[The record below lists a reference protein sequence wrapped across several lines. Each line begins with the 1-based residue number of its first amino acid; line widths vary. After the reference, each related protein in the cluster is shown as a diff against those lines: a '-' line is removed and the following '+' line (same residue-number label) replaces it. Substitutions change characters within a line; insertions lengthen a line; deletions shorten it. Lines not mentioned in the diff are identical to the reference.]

1 VQIAARAEALL
12 SRYLSMVLKGLITPG
27 LTAAH
32 RGASSTDPSGAGL
45 QRVANRPIV
54 CHVLDRLRDAGVR
67 EAALVVP
74 MEASTEL
81 QMCLAA
87 EGPAEVSVRCF
98 VYDHDA
104 LGAALALAIAFLDEA
119 PCIVHP
125 PDGLLAEPL
134 TSFARR
140 LSADRPDLVVLVRKG
155 SGETDSIGLAT
166 RRLLRLAGEG
176 TQPAAVLGLSGICLF
191 GPGGLRLAQEVGWR
205 TDRESDLVA
214 VAERLVAGGGT
225 VHIEY
230 VESWSRFTGNS
241 ADLLDLNR
249 IVLDELGPQIE
260 PIPGSHNRI
269 EGRVVVHPT
278 ASVQSSVLIGPAIV
292 GPGALVVES
301 YIGPYT
307 SIGAHARIE
316 GAEVERSIILAGA
329 SIMHVGGRLVASVV
343 GREARI
349 ARDFSLPRAMR
360 LNVGDGGEVVLC

>member
-1 VQIAARAEALL
+1 VQIAARAGALL
-12 SRYLSMVLKGLITPG
+12 SRYLFMVLKGLITPG

-32 RGASSTDPSGAGL
+32 TGASSSDPCGTGL

-87 EGPAEVSVRCF
+87 EGPAEVAVRCF
-98 VYDHDA
+98 PYDHDE
-104 LGAALALAIAFLDEA
+104 LPAALASAIAFLGEA
-119 PCIVHP
+119 PCVVHP

-134 TSFARR
+134 ANYAER
-140 LSADRPDLVVLVRKG
+140 LNADGPDLVVLMRKG
-155 SGETDSIGLAT
+155 SGEIDSIGLAT
-166 RRLLRLAGEG
+166 RRLLRLADERSSSVV
-176 TQPAAVLGLSGICLF
+176 ALGPSGVCLL
-191 GPGGLRLAQEVGWR
+191 GPGGLRLAQDVGWR
-205 TDRESDLVA
+205 TDRESDLVT
-214 VAERLVAGGGT
+214 VAERLVANGGALR
-225 VHIEY
+225 IEY
-230 VESWSRFTGNS
+230 VEGWLRCTGKP
-241 ADLLDLNR
+241 ADLLQMNR
-249 IVLDELGPQIE
+249 VVLDELGPQID
-260 PIPGSHNRI
+260 PIPGAHNRI

-343 GREARI
+343 GRDARI